1 MERDLPERN
10 LQIFSNTYVGS
21 RLKERLQEL
30 EELNAKEEEDYE
42 ISLVEWGIR
51 KVIKE
56 NVQNEKF
63 QPKRWLEYEKF
74 WKQKLYTR
82 TLVWI
87 QFPDGFLIQGTFG
100 ALEKLQDVYEFVREN
115 IFDKKRKFTLYE
127 PTPRKLFT
135 EYDKTLNYLGMVP

>member
-63 QPKRWLEYEKF
+63 
-74 WKQKLYTR
+74 
-82 TLVWI
+82 
-87 QFPDGFLIQGTFG
+87 
-100 ALEKLQDVYEFVREN
+100 
-115 IFDKKRKFTLYE
+115 
-127 PTPRKLFT
+127 
-135 EYDKTLNYLGMVP
+135 